1 MTGEFILEL
10 VLFALGVVLPL
21 VAIPIGAAL
30 ALIYLAVI
38 APGAALMRYI
48 TSRSARPRDRT

>member
-1 MTGEFILEL
+1 MSAEFVLEL
-10 VLFALGVVLPL
+10 VLFAVGVVLPL

-38 APGAALMRYI
+38 APGAALLRYI
-48 TSRSARPRDRT
+48 TTRRSGQRDRT